1 MVKKP
6 LASAGDMGSRESHGQ
21 KELDMTKHTQTH
33 SQTITTQRT
42 ASLRPAE
49 EGTSWGSKN
58 KDPRGIVA
66 SDTTAAAPVNT
77 T

>member
-1 MVKKP
+1 
-6 LASAGDMGSRESHGQ
+6 
-21 KELDMTKHTQTH
+21 MTKHAQTH
-33 SQTITTQRT
+33 SQIIATQRT

-58 KDPRGIVA
+58 KDLRGIVA

-77 T
+77 A